1 MGHWET
7 TPIALNSWGE
17 TGCPGA
23 AVGCW
28 WGVGD
33 AALGDGAKSSCWDK
47 AAWGAESIP
56 PPTPQVLRGASKELH
71 LVEDSSETVLGSGP
85 WHGGEGC
92 PKGPCPKGWPQLLL
106 RAAPGDPAAGPGPP
120 SPRACSVPLLLPQP
134 LVPLCTPLSIR
145 YHGPVAVPPS
155 AVGCEEKGFLL
166 HPIPPHSW
174 DPPPIHGEAGWAQS
188 THPGSC

>member
-1 MGHWET
+1 MLVGGGGCCTWGRCKIVLLGYSSMGSREHST
-7 TPIALNSWGE
+7 
-17 TGCPGA
+17 
-23 AVGCW
+23 
-28 WGVGD
+28 
-33 AALGDGAKSSCWDK
+33 
-47 AAWGAESIP
+47 P
-56 PPTPQVLRGASKELH
+56 PPPKCSGVQVKSCTWWRIAVKQCWALDPGM
-71 LVEDSSETVLGSGP
+71 G
-85 WHGGEGC
+85 GGEGC

-106 RAAPGDPAAGPGPP
+106 RAAPGYPAAGPGPP

-174 DPPPIHGEAGWAQS
+174 DPPPIHSEAGWARS